1 MTNPST
7 ATSEK
12 ELIKLN
18 KLFNVEFKNCPL
30 KKLLRGQDLIKEY
43 YSIYGTLEYG
53 YVDIKGEI
61 AYAELPNHID
71 IFIFPIQD
79 KLMLKKYYLEIR
91 EPGTIVFKGYLDL
104 LNINNFKKWL
114 IKYNDFYNKI
124 YNSIQ

>member
-7 ATSEK
+7 TISEK

-18 KLFNVEFKNCPL
+18 KLFNVEFKNYPL
-30 KKLLRGQDLIKEY
+30 KDLIRGRDLITEY
-43 YSIYGTLEYG
+43 YSIYNTLEYG

-61 AYAELPNHID
+61 TYAELPNLIN
-71 IFIFPIQD
+71 IFIFPVQD
-79 KLMLKKYYLEIR
+79 KLMLKNYYLEIR
-91 EPGTIVFKGYLDL
+91 GPGTIFFKGYLDL

-124 YNSIQ
+124 YASI

>member
-18 KLFNVEFKNCPL
+18 KLFNVEFKNCSL
-30 KKLLRGQDLIKEY
+30 KKLFKGQDLIKEY
-43 YSIYGTLEYG
+43 YGIYGTLECG

-71 IFIFPIQD
+71 IFIFPVQD

-114 IKYNDFYNKI
+114 VKYNNFYNKI

>member
-71 IFIFPIQD
+71 IFIFPVQD

-91 EPGTIVFKGYLDL
+91 EPGTILFKGYLDL

-124 YNSIQ
+124 YTSI